1 MNSTH
6 HEQAEDLQPAVFL
19 HIQKTAGTSIVDTA
33 RHYYG
38 ENMTS
43 HGDHV
48 GRSVTELMNTAF
60 VSGHFGYEFARPLM
74 DDRYSF
80 TFLRDPEDR
89 ILSFYY
95 YCRSRSPDEFPM
107 CRFAQDHNLEDF
119 LRAGFSDPMVKTRIW
134 NNQTWQLACGYAN
147 LEKKHP
153 NAFNPEELLGL
164 AKKHL
169 DEFSHV
175 GFTQT
180 FEQDRN
186 TILRALK
193 IPVPDEKVESNANKA
208 RKSVLDISLEAVQ
221 LLANLTELDR
231 ALYAYA
237 WDKSHPGFFQRL
249 KNRMKK
255 VF

>member
-1 MNSTH
+1 MNSIH
-6 HEQAEDLQPAVFL
+6 YEPAGNIQPAVFV
-19 HIQKTAGTSIVDTA
+19 HIQKTAGTSIVDLA

-38 ENMTS
+38 DNMTS

-48 GRSVTELMNTAF
+48 GRSVDEFLNTGF
-60 VSGHFGYEFARPLM
+60 VSGHFGYEFAAPLM
-74 DDRYSF
+74 RERYSF
-80 TFLRDPEDR
+80 TFLRDPVDR

-107 CRFAQDHNLEDF
+107 CRFAQEHNLEDF
-119 LRAGFSDPMVKTRIW
+119 LKAGFSDLVVKTRIW

-147 LEKKHP
+147 PEKKHL
-153 NAFNPEELLGL
+153 NAFEPEELLSL

-169 DEFSHV
+169 DELSHV

-186 TILRALK
+186 TILSALK
-193 IPVPDEKVESNANKA
+193 IPVPDKKVESNANKA
-208 RKSVLDISLEAVQ
+208 RKSVSDISQEAVR
-221 LLANLTELDR
+221 LLTDLTKLDQ

-237 WDKSHPGFFQRL
+237 WEKYHPGIFQRL
-249 KNRMKK
+249 LNK
-255 VF
+255 VKGAF